1 MGGISFSAGFGL
13 ITEEK
18 RKQKENEEMDTNT
31 NSMINRFITVCYGD
45 DYDSGNGI
53 YNVMMLIKMQ
63 LRYNDLF
70 SNISSL

>member
-31 NSMINRFITVCYGD
+31 NSMINK
-45 DYDSGNGI
+45 
-53 YNVMMLIKMQ
+53 L
-63 LRYNDLF
+63 
-70 SNISSL
+70 